1 MISAQPEVTGTDF
14 LVDNILKPLLQDI
27 QSNSLT
33 FLQQLL
39 LGMIPGVGKR
49 DIDSAPVQAILTA
62 FQNHA
67 AANNEK
73 ITDALTGILNLSA
86 LARSNACNNQ

>member
-1 MISAQPEVTGTDF
+1 
-14 LVDNILKPLLQDI
+14 
-27 QSNSLT
+27 
-33 FLQQLL
+33 
-39 LGMIPGVGKR
+39 MIPGVGKR

-67 AANNEK
+67 AANNKK